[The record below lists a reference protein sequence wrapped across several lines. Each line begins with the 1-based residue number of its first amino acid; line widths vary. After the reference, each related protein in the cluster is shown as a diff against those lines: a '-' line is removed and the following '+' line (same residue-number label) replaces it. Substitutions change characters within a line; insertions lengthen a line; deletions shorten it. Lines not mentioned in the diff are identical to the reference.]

1 MKIEELIT
9 ESQVTDEGVLGSIA
23 SGIGTGV
30 GAVAKGLGA
39 VSGAFKGAK
48 DQYQKGQALGRA
60 HVGGHMPKQPKDTSV
75 RDQEFARLTG
85 QGQQPAQGAAPAG
98 GANPQDIAAQI
109 KAKEAELA
117 DLKNQQKQAQKQPPQ
132 DLAPP
137 PQSQPGIGSA
147 SNGNNAAATATEP
160 AQTGATA
167 PTNTASKQPAPGER
181 VEPTMDP
188 AVQAKID
195 AAPHGYDGATGK
207 PNADPTQG
215 ADNQVAQQPGASTPP
230 PTGGKLTPQ
239 QIAAKKA
246 EIKGKR
252 AAGQTTASQTGS
264 GFKDYVGGSQNK
276 LTTNPDGST
285 SMKKLQRESVD
296 FYSRFLGQKL

>member
-9 ESQVTDEGVLGSIA
+9 ESQVTDEGVLSA
-23 SGIGTGV
+23 LGTGV
-30 GAVAKGLGA
+30 GAIGKGLGA
-39 VSGAFKGAK
+39 ISGAYQGAK
-48 DQYQKGQALGRA
+48 DQFNKGHAAARA
-60 HVGGHMPKQPKDTSV
+60 HVGGHMPAKPKDTSA
-75 RDQEFARLTG
+75 RDAEFQKLTG
-85 QGQQPAQGAAPAG
+85 KPAPGAQPAQGAAPAG
-98 GANPQDIAAQI
+98 GANPQDLAAQI

-188 AVQAKID
+188 AATPQPN
-195 AAPHGYDGATGK
+195 AAPA
-207 PNADPTQG
+207 PTQG
-215 ADNQVAQQPGASTPP
+215 ADNQVAQQSGAATPP

-246 EIKGKR
+246 EIQGKR

>member
-85 QGQQPAQGAAPAG
+85 KGQQPAPGGAPAQG
-98 GANPQDIAAQI
+98 GANPEDIAAQI

-147 SNGNNAAATATEP
+147 SNGNNAASTATEP

-167 PTNTASKQPAPGER
+167 PTNTATKQPAPGEKI
-181 VEPTMDP
+181 EPTMDP
-188 AVQAKID
+188 TQ
-195 AAPHGYDGATGK
+195 
-207 PNADPTQG
+207 QG
-215 ADNQVAQQPGASTPP
+215 ADNQVAQQPGAATPP
-230 PTGGKLTPQ
+230 PAGTAPAPGGKLTPQ

-246 EIKGKR
+246 EIQGKR

-264 GFKDYVGGSQNK
+264 GFKDYVGGSQTK
-276 LTTNPDGST
+276 LTGADKQGNPVF
-285 SMKKLQRESVD
+285 KKLQRESVD

>member
-30 GAVAKGLGA
+30 GAVAKGLGT

-60 HVGGHMPKQPKDTSV
+60 HVGGHMPQQPKDTSV

-85 QGQQPAQGAAPAG
+85 KGQQPAQGAAPAG

-109 KAKEAELA
+109 KQKEAELA

-137 PQSQPGIGSA
+137 PQTQPGIGSA

-167 PTNTASKQPAPGER
+167 PTNSASKQADPAPE
-181 VEPTMDP
+181 
-188 AVQAKID
+188 
-195 AAPHGYDGATGK
+195 
-207 PNADPTQG
+207 QG
-215 ADNQVAQQPGASTPP
+215 ADNKVAQQPGAATPP
-230 PTGGKLTPQ
+230 PANNKMDPKAQNALKARLKAGQGVGAKTGGGFSQ
-239 QIAAKKA
+239 YVQ
-246 EIKGKR
+246 GGG
-252 AAGQTTASQTGS
+252 GQTLAGADAN
-264 GFKDYVGGSQNK
+264 GNPVFKQNVK
-276 LTTNPDGST
+276 REDI
-285 SMKKLQRESVD
+285 QRESVD
-296 FYSRFLGQKL
+296 FYSSFLGQKL

>member
-30 GAVAKGLGA
+30 GAVAKGLGT

-75 RDQEFARLTG
+75 RDREFARLTG
-85 QGQQPAQGAAPAG
+85 QQAPGAAPAG

-137 PQSQPGIGSA
+137 PQSQPGIGS
-147 SNGNNAAATATEP
+147 SSGGNNAAATATEP

-167 PTNTASKQPAPGER
+167 PTNTASKQANPAPE
-181 VEPTMDP
+181 
-188 AVQAKID
+188 
-195 AAPHGYDGATGK
+195 
-207 PNADPTQG
+207 QG
-215 ADNQVAQQPGASTPP
+215 ADNKVAQQPGATTPP
-230 PTGGKLTPQ
+230 PANNKMDPKAQNALKARLKAGQGAGAKTGGGFNQ
-239 QIAAKKA
+239 YVQ
-246 EIKGKR
+246 GGG
-252 AAGQTTASQTGS
+252 GQTLAGADAN
-264 GFKDYVGGSQNK
+264 GNPVFKQNVK
-276 LTTNPDGST
+276 REDI
-285 SMKKLQRESVD
+285 QREGID
-296 FYSRFLGQKL
+296 FYSNFLGQKL

>member
-23 SGIGTGV
+23 SGIGKGV
-30 GAVAKGLGA
+30 GAVAKGLGT

-60 HVGGHMPKQPKDTSV
+60 HVGGHMPQQPKDTSV

-85 QGQQPAQGAAPAG
+85 KQAPAGGQAQG
-98 GANPQDIAAQI
+98 GANPQDLAAQI
-109 KAKEAELA
+109 KAKEAELT

-137 PQSQPGIGSA
+137 PQTQPGIGQA

-160 AQTGATA
+160 HQSGATA
-167 PTNTASKQPAPGER
+167 PTNTATKQPAPGEKI
-181 VEPTMDP
+181 EPTMDP
-188 AVQAKID
+188 AQ
-195 AAPHGYDGATGK
+195 
-207 PNADPTQG
+207 QG

-246 EIKGKR
+246 EIQGKR

-296 FYSRFLGQKL
+296 FYSSFLGQKL

>member
-75 RDQEFARLTG
+75 QDQEFARLTG
-85 QGQQPAQGAAPAG
+85 KGQQPAQGAAPAG

-167 PTNTASKQPAPGER
+167 PTNTATKQPAPGEKI
-181 VEPTMDP
+181 EPTMDP
-188 AVQAKID
+188 AATPQPN
-195 AAPHGYDGATGK
+195 AAPA
-207 PNADPTQG
+207 PTQG
-215 ADNQVAQQPGASTPP
+215 ADNQVAQQPGAATPP

-246 EIKGKR
+246 EIQGKR